1 VVKKLKLFD
10 TFLFIIVFFKYF
22 KKEHISKL
30 TRDFQSKR
38 CTGIEKKRLSLILEP
53 ISKRLSVD
61 KGLQIYEAIL
71 ALNFP
76 IGAFCGGE
84 GTCGK
89 CTIHIL
95 DSNPKISEPSE
106 KEMKILGNEKI
117 SAGYRLAC
125 QTKILGDLRVYLTD
139 SLIPKGPRIIVDSD
153 LESLGIND
161 NIKIQPIVASQLY
174 EVKNADSIDP
184 KNDLSRL
191 EDAIIEKNDE
201 FKIFKNPTL
210 FYLNDSLYNVIKKLP
225 QIMRKQNGKITAFFR
240 KLSSE
245 EPWILYDIDAG
256 NVTDKI
262 FGLAVDIGTTTIVG
276 YLIYLKTGEIAA
288 ISAMLNPQVM
298 IGEDIISRITYIV
311 KNNAID
317 KAKELIINAV
327 NHILEDCCNKANISV
342 SEVRDISF
350 VGNTAMH
357 HMVFGIPSEFLAV
370 SPFNPVF
377 KNPINLSAGT
387 LGIKCNPNVNVYS
400 PPVVA
405 GYVGTD
411 TIGGIISSKINT
423 YKKYSLL
430 IDIGTNGELVMGN
443 NEGLVAG
450 SCAAGSALEGAHISH
465 GIRASEGA
473 IESVIIDRETL
484 EPSIGVIGSQ
494 TPLGLCGSGLIDIV
508 AEMLKSKIITRA
520 GKFNSK
526 SVKVINHPRVVKKED
541 GYHYIIY
548 SKEYDNESF
557 QTSNYYNNVREIT
570 ISQKD
575 INQLQ
580 LAKGAFLSAA
590 NLLLKMENKT
600 ENDIEQVLLA
610 GGFGTY
616 INKES
621 ASFIGLFPEVDQN
634 NIFQIGNSAGVGAQ
648 LFIKDFEQRNLANKI
663 AHKIRYREIASSPL
677 FQSEYTFSLYFPHY
691 NLDKFPMI
699 KQEYNQIPLK

>member
-1 VVKKLKLFD
+1 M
-10 TFLFIIVFFKYF
+10 FFFNYF
-22 KKEHISKL
+22 KNEHTSKL
-30 TRDFQSKR
+30 IRDFQSKR
-38 CTGIEKKRLSLILEP
+38 CTDIEKKRHTLILEP

-61 KGLQIYEAIL
+61 EGLSIYEAIL

-76 IGAFCGGE
+76 IGAFCGGK

-89 CTIHIL
+89 CIIHIL

-106 KEMKILGNEKI
+106 KEIKILGNEKI
-117 SAGYRLAC
+117 IEGYRLAC
-125 QTKILGDLRVYLTD
+125 QTRILGDLRAYLTD
-139 SLIPKGPRIIVDSD
+139 SLIPKSPIILVESD

-161 NIKIQPIVASQLY
+161 KIKIQPIIASQLY
-174 EVKNADSIDP
+174 EVKNADLTNP
-184 KNDLSRL
+184 RNDLSRL
-191 EDAIIEKNDE
+191 EDVIIEKSDN
-201 FKIFKNPTL
+201 FKIFKNHTL
-210 FYLNDSLYNVIKKLP
+210 SYLNDSLYNVTKKLP

-240 KLSSE
+240 KLSLE
-245 EPWILYDIDAG
+245 EPWVLYDVDAG
-256 NVTDKI
+256 NVTDKM

-276 YLIYLKTGEIAA
+276 YLIYLRTSEIVA

-311 KNNAID
+311 KNNAMD
-317 KAKELIINAV
+317 KAKGLLINAV
-327 NHILEDCCNKANISV
+327 NHILEDCCNKANISI
-342 SEVRDISF
+342 SEVRDISI

-357 HMVFGIPSEFLAV
+357 HMFFGVPSEFLAV
-370 SPFNPVF
+370 SPYNPVF
-377 KNPINLSAGT
+377 KAPINLSAGT

-411 TIGGIISSKINT
+411 TIGCIVSSKINT
-423 YKKYSLL
+423 YDKYSLL
-430 IDIGTNGELVMGN
+430 IDIGTNGELVLGN
-443 NEGLVAG
+443 NEGLVTG
-450 SCAAGSALEGAHISH
+450 SCAAGSALEGVHISH
-465 GIRASEGA
+465 GMRASEGA

-494 TPLGLCGSGLIDIV
+494 TPLGLCGSGLIDVV

-526 SVKVINHPRVVKKED
+526 SAKVINHRRVVKKED

-548 SKEYDNESF
+548 NKVWDNEPF
-557 QTSNYYNNVREIT
+557 QTSTNYNNIREIT

-580 LAKGAFLSAA
+580 LAKGAFLTAG
-590 NLLLKMENKT
+590 NLLLKMENKKQ
-600 ENDIEQVLLA
+600 NDLEQVLLA

-616 INKES
+616 INKEN
-621 ASFIGLFPEVDQN
+621 AAFIGLFPEVDQESV
-634 NIFQIGNSAGVGAQ
+634 FQIGNSAGVGAQ
-648 LFIKDFEQRNLANKI
+648 LFIRDIKQRTLANKI

-677 FQSEYTFSLYFPHY
+677 FQHEYTFSLYFPHY
-691 NLDKFPMI
+691 DLDKFPI
-699 KQEYNQIPLK
+699 IRQEYNEIPLK

>member
-1 VVKKLKLFD
+1 MKCTHLEKNRH
-10 TFLFIIVFFKYF
+10 TF
-22 KKEHISKL
+22 
-30 TRDFQSKR
+30 
-38 CTGIEKKRLSLILEP
+38 ILEP
-53 ISKRLSVD
+53 LSKRINVDNGSSV
-61 KGLQIYEAIL
+61 YEAIL

-76 IGAFCGGE
+76 VGALCAGKGI
-84 GTCGK
+84 CGK
-89 CTIHIL
+89 CAIHIL

-106 KEMKILGNEKI
+106 KEIKILGNEKLI
-117 SAGYRLAC
+117 EGYRLAC
-125 QTKILGDLRVYLTD
+125 QTKILGDLRAYLTD
-139 SLIPKGPRIIVDSD
+139 SLIPKGPRIVVDSD
-153 LESLGIND
+153 LEFLGIND
-161 NIKIQPIVASQLY
+161 NSKIQPIIISQLY
-174 EVKNADSIDP
+174 EVKIADLTNPRS
-184 KNDLSRL
+184 DLSRL
-191 EDAIIEKNDE
+191 EDVIIEKSDN
-201 FKIFKNPTL
+201 FKIFKNRTL
-210 FYLNDSLYNVIKKLP
+210 FYLNDSLYNVTKKLP
-225 QIMRKQNGKITAFFR
+225 QIIRKKNGKITVFFR
-240 KLSSE
+240 KLSME
-245 EPWILYDIDAG
+245 EPWVLYDIDAG

-288 ISAMLNPQVM
+288 ISAMLNPQVT

-327 NHILEDCCNKANISV
+327 NHILEDCCNKANISI
-342 SEVRDISF
+342 SEVRDISI

-357 HMVFGIPSEFLAV
+357 HIFFGVPSESLAV
-370 SPFNPVF
+370 SPYTPVF
-377 KNPINLSAGT
+377 KAPINLSAGT

-411 TIGGIISSKINT
+411 TIGCTISSKINT
-423 YKKYSLL
+423 YRKYSLL
-430 IDIGTNGELVMGN
+430 IDIGTNGEFVLGN
-443 NEGLVAG
+443 KEGLVAG

-494 TPLGLCGSGLIDIV
+494 NPLGLCGSGLIDIV
-508 AEMLKSKIITRA
+508 AELLKSKIITRA
-520 GKFNSK
+520 GKFNIK
-526 SVKVINHPRVVKKED
+526 SVKVINHRRVVKKED

-548 SKEYDNESF
+548 NKEWDNEPF
-557 QTSNYYNNVREIT
+557 QTSTNYKNIKEIT
-570 ISQKD
+570 ISQRD

-600 ENDIEQVLLA
+600 QDDLGQVLLA

-616 INKES
+616 INKEN
-621 ASFIGLFPEVDQN
+621 AAFIGLFPEVDQDS
-634 NIFQIGNSAGVGAQ
+634 IFQIGNSAGVGAQ
-648 LFIKDFEQRNLANKI
+648 LFIKDFEMRNLANKI
-663 AHKIRYREIASSPL
+663 AHKIRYREIASSTL
-677 FQSEYTFSLYFPHY
+677 FQMEYTFSLYFPHY

-699 KQEYNQIPLK
+699 KQEYNEIPLK